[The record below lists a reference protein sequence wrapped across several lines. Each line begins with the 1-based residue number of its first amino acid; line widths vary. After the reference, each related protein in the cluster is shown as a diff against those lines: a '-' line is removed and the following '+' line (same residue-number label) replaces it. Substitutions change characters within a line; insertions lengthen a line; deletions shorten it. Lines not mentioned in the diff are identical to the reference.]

1 MSDMGWF
8 GDMVFKIKSYIRW
21 ISKFIGHDIWHFN
34 LNELSKA
41 KARVIMDIKVVI
53 DAFKNFADEKI
64 GFQSV
69 ALSYFCTLALVPM
82 VAVAFAVTSGFGL
95 ENVLRDAL
103 YSADINQTVI
113 DTLMNSA
120 SNIIDASKSGVFGA
134 ITALSFVWLVI
145 WMMNRVEKVFN
156 NVWHVRKPQRKAL
169 KSYGIDIIIMI
180 LIPFIVLIFFAGTV
194 VYSHVLDLIPNSFGI
209 SNRIK
214 SFLSW
219 AIFGGVAIMT
229 LSAMYKFIP
238 ATKVEYRFALKA
250 ALWAGII
257 FTLLQYLYLETQVL
271 VTNINAVYGAVAALP
286 LFMMWLRF
294 GWLIILYGA
303 QFSYSFQMLHQQEV
317 EARKS
322 VDILIETTDNKG
334 IEA

>member
-1 MSDMGWF
+1 MGWF
-8 GDMVFKIKSYIRW
+8 KDLFFKIQTYIRW
-21 ISKFIGHDIWHFN
+21 VTKFVTHDIWHFN
-34 LNELSKA
+34 LDDLSKA
-41 KARVIMDIKVVI
+41 KARFVRDLKVVI

-69 ALSYFCTLALVPM
+69 ALSYFCTLAVVPM
-82 VAVAFAVTSGFGL
+82 IAVAFAVTSGFGL
-95 ENVLRDAL
+95 ENVLLDAL
-103 YSADINQTVI
+103 YSADISQTVI

-120 SNIIDASKSGVFGA
+120 SNIIDASKSGVFGV

-156 NVWHVRKPQRKAL
+156 NVWHVKKPQRKAL
-169 KSYGIDIIIMI
+169 KSYGVDIIIMI
-180 LIPFIVLIFFAGTV
+180 LIPFVVLIFFAGTV

-214 SFLSW
+214 SFLGW
-219 AIFGGVAIMT
+219 LIFAGVAIMT

-238 ATKVEYRFALKA
+238 ATHVEYRFALKA
-250 ALWAGII
+250 ALWAGIL

-303 QFSYSFQMLHQQEV
+303 QFSYSFQMIQKKEEEIKDL
-317 EARKS
+317 K
-322 VDILIETTDNKG
+322 K

>member
-1 MSDMGWF
+1 MVMSKFSRMI
-8 GDMVFKIKSYIRW
+8 FKIRTFVRW
-21 ISKFIGHDIWHFN
+21 LRRFLTHDIWQFN
-34 LNELSKA
+34 LNEFSKA
-41 KARVIMDIKVVI
+41 KARLLQDIKVVI
-53 DAFKNFADEKI
+53 DALKNFADEKI

-69 ALSYFCTLALVPM
+69 ALSYFCTLAAVPL
-82 VAVAFAVTSGFGL
+82 VAVSFAVTSGFGL
-95 ENVLRDAL
+95 EHILRDAL

-120 SNIIDASKSGVFGA
+120 SNIIDASKSGIFGL

-156 NVWHVRKPQRKAL
+156 NVWHVRKPKRKAL

-180 LIPFIVLIFFAGTV
+180 LIPFIVLILFAGTV
-194 VYSHVLDLIPNSFGI
+194 VYSHVLDLIPNSIGI
-209 SNRIK
+209 TDKIT
-214 SFLSW
+214 SFLGW
-219 AIFGGVAIMT
+219 LIFAGIAVMT

-238 ATKVEYRFALKA
+238 ATYVKYRFALKA
-250 ALWAGII
+250 ALWAGIA
-257 FTLLQYLYLETQVL
+257 FTILQYLYLETQVL

-303 QFSYSFQMLHQQEV
+303 QFSYSFQTIDESDRAKVIVNEV
-317 EARKS
+317 EE
-322 VDILIETTDNKG
+322 V
-334 IEA
+334 

>member
-1 MSDMGWF
+1 MGWI
-8 GDMVFKIKSYIRW
+8 GDIIFKIKTYLRW
-21 ISKFIGHDIWHFN
+21 LTKFFGHDIWHFKM
-34 LNELSKA
+34 EDLSKA
-41 KARVIMDIKVVI
+41 NARFIRDAKVVI
-53 DAFKNFADEKI
+53 NAFKNFADEKL

-69 ALSYFCTLALVPM
+69 ALSYFCTLAVVPL
-82 VAVAFAVTSGFGL
+82 VAVSFAVTSGFGL

-113 DTLMNSA
+113 DTIMNSA
-120 SNIIDASKSGVFGA
+120 SNIIDASKSGVFGV

-169 KSYGIDIIIMI
+169 KSYGMDILIMI
-180 LIPFIVLIFFAGTV
+180 LIPFVVLLFFAGTV
-194 VYSHVLDLIPNSFGI
+194 VYSHVLDLIPNSIGI
-209 SNRIK
+209 SDKIK
-214 SFLSW
+214 SFLGW
-219 AIFGGVAIMT
+219 LIFAGVAVML
-229 LSAMYKFIP
+229 LSVMYKFIP

-250 ALWAGII
+250 ALWAGIL
-257 FTLLQYLYLETQVL
+257 FTILQYLYLETQVL
-271 VTNINAVYGAVAALP
+271 VTSINAVYGAVAALP

-303 QFSYSFQMLHQQEV
+303 QFSYTFQMFHQEEE
-317 EARKS
+317 EARQAAMNRLES
-322 VDILIETTDNKG
+322 IDINE

>member
-1 MSDMGWF
+1 MSMF
-8 GDMVFKIKSYIRW
+8 GRLMFKLKSYVRW
-21 ISKFIGHDIWHFN
+21 LKKFLGHDIWQFN
-34 LNELSKA
+34 LDEFSKA
-41 KARVIMDIKVVI
+41 KARLIRDIKVII
-53 DAFKNFADEKI
+53 DALKNFADEKI

-69 ALSYFCTLALVPM
+69 ALSYFCTLAAVPL
-82 VAVAFAVTSGFGL
+82 VAVCFAVTSGFGL

-120 SNIIDASKSGVFGA
+120 ANIIDASKSGLFGV

-156 NVWHVRKPQRKAL
+156 NVWHVRKPKRKAL
-169 KSYGIDIIIMI
+169 KSYGIDIILLL
-180 LIPFIVLIFFAGTV
+180 LIPFIVLIFFTGTV

-209 SNRIK
+209 TDKITT
-214 SFLSW
+214 FLGW
-219 AIFGGVAIMT
+219 VIFGGVSVMT

-238 ATKVEYRFALKA
+238 ATHVEYRCALKA
-250 ALWAGII
+250 ALWAGIA
-257 FTLLQYLYLETQVL
+257 FTILQYLYLETQVL

-294 GWLIILYGA
+294 GWLVILYGA
-303 QFSYSFQMLHQQEV
+303 QFSYSFQTIDEG
-317 EARKS
+317 ERAK
-322 VDILIETTDNKG
+322 DISKAAEK
-334 IEA
+334 E

>member
-1 MSDMGWF
+1 MGWI
-8 GDMVFKIKSYIRW
+8 GDIIFKIKTYFRW
-21 ISKFIGHDIWHFN
+21 LSKFFGHDIWHFN
-34 LNELSKA
+34 MEDLSKA
-41 KARVIMDIKVVI
+41 NARFIRDLKVVI
-53 DAFKNFADEKI
+53 NAFKNFADEKL

-69 ALSYFCTLALVPM
+69 ALSYFCTLAVVPL
-82 VAVAFAVTSGFGL
+82 VAVSFAVTSGFGL

-113 DTLMNSA
+113 DTIMNSA
-120 SNIIDASKSGVFGA
+120 SNIIDASKSGVFGV

-169 KSYGIDIIIMI
+169 KSYGMDILIMI
-180 LIPFIVLIFFAGTV
+180 LIPFVVLLFFAGTV
-194 VYSHVLDLIPNSFGI
+194 VYSHVLDLIPNSIGI
-209 SNRIK
+209 SDKIK
-214 SFLSW
+214 SFLGW
-219 AIFGGVAIMT
+219 LIFAGAAVML
-229 LSAMYKFIP
+229 LSVMYKFIP

-250 ALWAGII
+250 ALWAGIL
-257 FTLLQYLYLETQVL
+257 FTILQYLYLETQVL
-271 VTNINAVYGAVAALP
+271 VTSINAVYGAVAALP

-303 QFSYSFQMLHQQEV
+303 QFSYTFQMFHQEEE
-317 EARKS
+317 EARQAAMNRLES
-322 VDILIETTDNKG
+322 IDINE

>member
-1 MSDMGWF
+1 MATWL
-8 GDMVFKIKSYIRW
+8 GDIVFKIKSYFRW
-21 ISKFIGHDIWHFN
+21 ISKFIGHDIWYFN

-41 KARVIMDIKVVI
+41 KARLVKDLKVVI
-53 DAFKNFADEKI
+53 DALKNFADEKI

-95 ENVLRDAL
+95 EHVLRDAL

-156 NVWHVRKPQRKAL
+156 NVWHVRKPQRTAL

-180 LIPFIVLIFFAGTV
+180 LIPFVVLIFFAGTV
-194 VYSHVLDLIPNSFGI
+194 VYSHVLDLIPNSIGI
-209 SNRIK
+209 SDRIK
-214 SFLSW
+214 SFLGW
-219 AIFGGVAIMT
+219 IIFGGIAIMT

-238 ATKVEYRFALKA
+238 ATFVEYRYALKA
-250 ALWAGII
+250 ALYAGIA

-303 QFSYSFQMLHQQEV
+303 QFSYSFQTVDRMEKEQAALPSPNIDEITGTKAET
-317 EARKS
+317 EA
-322 VDILIETTDNKG
+322 
-334 IEA
+334 